1 MVPTDQEK
9 KWVRSNC
16 IHRYFCI
23 NFLKVVDRTQIQYL
37 FIINPQTAGRLD
49 NYRTYILNQILRV
62 CFEVLRFSLLTQIS
76 LAAAALCKIGGIDR
90 VHAHYFDIN
99 RIKNVK

>member
-1 MVPTDQEK
+1 MVPTDQEE
-9 KWVRSNC
+9 KWVRSSC

-49 NYRTYILNQILRV
+49 NYRTYIEPDSSCMFRSVEIQPLNPEIS
-62 CFEVLRFSLLTQIS
+62 CSCSSLQ
-76 LAAAALCKIGGIDR
+76 DR
-90 VHAHYFDIN
+90 RY
-99 RIKNVK
+99 